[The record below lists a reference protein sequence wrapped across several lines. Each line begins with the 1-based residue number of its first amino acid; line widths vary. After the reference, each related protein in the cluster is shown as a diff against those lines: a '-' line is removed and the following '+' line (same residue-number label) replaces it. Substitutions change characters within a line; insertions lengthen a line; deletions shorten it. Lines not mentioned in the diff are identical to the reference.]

1 MKIDLSKISKEE
13 LDSIIKEETLKVRAE
28 MLADH
33 KKKAKIAHLN
43 EMQKALEEELKSLGI
58 EEGIFGKL
66 FGGQGNAANDPA
78 RRKQMVLNLLGH
90 PNKAMA
96 LLQYASPEQV
106 EEFKSYLGDKA
117 GMVDSIIAKRLG
129 GKTLNV
135 PQRADKYINFFLQ
148 GGSMPKWDA
157 ATSDYLDAAR
167 VGTGAAHNFQREQKG
182 QS

>member
-13 LDSIIKEETLKVRAE
+13 LDSIIKEEALKVRAE
-28 MLADH
+28 MLADR

-43 EMQKALEEELKSLGI
+43 EMKKTLEEELKSLDLD
-58 EEGIFGKL
+58 EGILGKL
-66 FGGQGNAANDPA
+66 FGGQGNNSA
-78 RRKQMVLNLLGH
+78 RRRQMVLNLLSH

-96 LLQYASPEQV
+96 LLQYASPKQV

-117 GMVDSIIAKRLG
+117 GMIDSIIAKRLG

-135 PQRADKYINFFLQ
+135 PERADKYINFFLQ

-157 ATSDYLDAAR
+157 ATNDYLEAAR